1 MTDHP
6 HGPPAVE
13 GGPLAVAWLGE
24 VPYAETL
31 DFQHR
36 LREARIADRIGDT
49 LLLLEHSPVYTR
61 GRRSTP
67 EELPFGEAWYAER
80 GIEVVDVRRGGKVT
94 YHGPGQLVGYL
105 IARTPDV
112 IWIVRALERAMLAV
126 AHEHGVPAH
135 GRNAEGI
142 EFTGAWVEHRKL
154 GSIGLHLSRQ
164 VTAHGVG
171 LNVITDLEPFTW
183 VVPCGLTDPMTSLAR
198 ETNAPDLGSDPGI
211 DRDGIMRGV
220 ADELAAA
227 LAREL
232 DVETVPAD
240 VDALRA
246 AAAAA
251 PEPRT
256 RPARAAGSGAE
267 ASGPADATPAPE
279 TPADRTPTGGTRVAF
294 GRQPDSAT
302 SPTKPPAA
310 RELGT
315 DNR

>member
-1 MTDHP
+1 MSDHP

-13 GGPLAVAWLGE
+13 GGPLGVAWLGADL
-24 VPYAETL
+24 PYARTL
-31 DFQHR
+31 DLQHR
-36 LREARIADRIGDT
+36 LREARIADQIGDT
-49 LLLLEHSPVYTR
+49 LLLLEHAPVYTR

-80 GIEVVDVRRGGKVT
+80 GIDVVDVRRGGKVT

-126 AHEHGVPAH
+126 AHEHGIAAH

-164 VTAHGVG
+164 VTTHGIG
-171 LNVITDLEPFTW
+171 LNVVTDLEPFSW
-183 VVPCGLTDPMTSLAR
+183 VVPCGLSDPMTSLAR
-198 ETNAPDLGSDPGI
+198 ETDRPDLGSDPDL
-211 DRDGIMRGV
+211 DRDPIMRGV
-220 ADELAAA
+220 ADRFSAA

-232 DVETVPAD
+232 EVEIVAAD

-251 PEPRT
+251 PEPRV
-256 RPARAAGSGAE
+256 RPARPVRRSDE
-267 ASGPADATPAPE
+267 PARMDGGTPAGQAGG
-279 TPADRTPTGGTRVAF
+279 TTGGGTRITF
-294 GRQPDSAT
+294 GRPTDLAT
-302 SPTKPPAA
+302 PPTEAPAVTERGA
-310 RELGT
+310 DTR
-315 DNR
+315 

>member
-36 LREARIADRIGDT
+36 LREARIADQIGDT

-126 AHEHGVPAH
+126 AHEHGVDAH

-198 ETNAPDLGSDPGI
+198 ETNAPDLGSDPAI
-211 DRDGIMRGV
+211 DRDAIMRRV
-220 ADELAAA
+220 ADQFAAA

-232 DVETVPAD
+232 EVETVPAD
-240 VDALRA
+240 IGALRA
-246 AAAAA
+246 VAAAA
-251 PEPRT
+251 PEPRVRAP
-256 RPARAAGSGAE
+256 RPAAE
-267 ASGPADATPAPE
+267 AARPAAE
-279 TPADRTPTGGTRVAF
+279 TPAGGTRVAF
-294 GRQPDSAT
+294 GRGADSAT

-310 RELGT
+310 SEHGT

>member
-6 HGPPAVE
+6 HGPPAVD

-36 LREARIADRIGDT
+36 LREARVANQIGDT

-105 IARTPDV
+105 IAKTPDV

-126 AHEHGVPAH
+126 AREHGVDAH

-164 VTAHGVG
+164 VTTHGVG

-198 ETNAPDLGSDPGI
+198 ETNGPDLGSGTGI

-220 ADELAAA
+220 ADQFAAA

-232 DVETVPAD
+232 EVETVPAD

-246 AAAAA
+246 ASAAA
-251 PEPRT
+251 PEPRC
-256 RPARAAGSGAE
+256 RPARAAF
-267 ASGPADATPAPE
+267 PADETAIPAEE
-279 TPADRTPTGGTRVAF
+279 TTGTGTRVTF
-294 GRQPDSAT
+294 GRQADAAT
-302 SPTKPPAA
+302 PPTQPPAPSEHGA
-310 RELGT
+310 